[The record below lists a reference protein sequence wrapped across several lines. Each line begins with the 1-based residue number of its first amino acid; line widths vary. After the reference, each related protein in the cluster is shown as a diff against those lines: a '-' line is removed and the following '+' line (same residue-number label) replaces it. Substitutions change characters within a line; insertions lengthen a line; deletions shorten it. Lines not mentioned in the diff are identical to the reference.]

1 MNTLGNLGQTSKVGG
16 QRNNSLAGNSNSQ
29 RGGVN
34 LKRQDSQSSIRSKTS
49 NLTNQISTMLDSN
62 RIERLLQALNT
73 IQNCKKS
80 TDILKT
86 TLKELK
92 SLISYSNCTMFVLS
106 PDLINAVMSYR
117 PDVDHVNVATLTIE
131 NKNCKSIS
139 EAEVIAQPGFQKIE
153 EVRYGLKN

>member
-1 MNTLGNLGQTSKVGG
+1 MNTLGNLGQTSKVVR
-16 QRNNSLAGNSNSQ
+16 QRNDSLAGNSNSQ

-49 NLTNQISTMLDSN
+49 NMTNQISTMLDSN
-62 RIERLLQALNT
+62 RIERLLQSLNT

-92 SLISYSNCTMFVLS
+92 SLISK
-106 PDLINAVMSYR
+106 
-117 PDVDHVNVATLTIE
+117 VDN
-131 NKNCKSIS
+131 
-139 EAEVIAQPGFQKIE
+139 
-153 EVRYGLKN
+153 

>member
-1 MNTLGNLGQTSKVGG
+1 MNTLGNLGQTSKVVR
-16 QRNNSLAGNSNSQ
+16 QRNDSLAGNSNSQ
-29 RGGVN
+29 RGGLN

-49 NLTNQISTMLDSN
+49 NMTNQISTMLDSN
-62 RIERLLQALNT
+62 RIERLLQSLNT